1 MILNIRNIL
10 AYGYAKLL
18 YLNGS
23 VNKAIKDG
31 ISGKHILSI
40 YFHNPEKGLF
50 EKCIKW
56 LKRKGYKFLSV
67 DELIQIR
74 DGLIEFP
81 KGGVIVTVDDGWKE
95 NIPNIVRISKKE
107 SIPVT
112 IFITAEPLKTMNSYW
127 WSYVKKANQL
137 NIPIQS
143 IEELKKIDNSKRV
156 KIINDLRSKII
167 IEKESMT
174 ITELKEINENKT
186 ISIGSHTVS
195 HPILTKCSDLESSYE
210 IKCSKE
216 ELENIIN
223 KQIKYFAYPNGNYG
237 LREIEILKKSGY
249 KAAFSTIT
257 DYLTKKNL
265 DKTFQY
271 PRFEVLENVSF
282 AENICRITGVW
293 FKKQHKIKYL

>member
-81 KGGVIVTVDDGWKE
+81 KGGVIVTIDDGWKE

-127 WSYVKKANQL
+127 WSYVKKANQM

>member
-127 WSYVKKANQL
+127 WSYVKKANQM

-167 IEKESMT
+167 IEKQSMT
-174 ITELKEINENKT
+174 ISELNEINKYSI

-195 HPILTKCSDLESSYE
+195 HPILTKCSDLESTNE

-216 ELENIIN
+216 ELEKITE
-223 KQIKYFAYPNGNYG
+223 KSIKYFAYPNGNYG

-249 KAAFSTIT
+249 TAAFSTIT
-257 DYLTKKNL
+257 DYLTKNNL

-271 PRFEVLENVSF
+271 PRFEILENVSF

>member
-1 MILNIRNIL
+1 M
-10 AYGYAKLL
+10 AYGFAKLL

-31 ISGKHILSI
+31 ISGKYILSI

-81 KGGVIVTVDDGWKE
+81 KGGVIVTIDDGWKE

>member
-1 MILNIRNIL
+1 MKLNIRNIL

-23 VNKAIKDG
+23 VDKALKEG
-31 ISGKHILSI
+31 LSGDHILSI

-50 EKCIKW
+50 EKCVKW

-67 DELIQIR
+67 DELIPIR

-81 KGGVIVTVDDGWKE
+81 KGGVIVTADDGWKE
-95 NIPNIVRISKKE
+95 NIPNIVMISKRE

-127 WSYVKKANQL
+127 WSYVKKAIQL
-137 NIPIQS
+137 KIQVQN

-156 KIINDLRSKII
+156 EIINELRSKII

-174 ITELKEINENKT
+174 ISELKEINENKT
-186 ISIGSHTVS
+186 ITIGSHTVS
-195 HPILTKCSDLESSYE
+195 HPILTKCSHLESSYE

-216 ELENIIN
+216 ELEKIIN
-223 KQIKYFAYPNGNYG
+223 KPVKYFAYPNGNYG
-237 LREIEILKKSGY
+237 LREIEILKDNGY
-249 KAAFSTIT
+249 TAAFSTIT
-257 DYLTKKNL
+257 DYIKINSI
-265 DKTFQY
+265 DKIFQY
-271 PRFEVLENVSF
+271 PRFEILDNVSF